1 VITLKLQF
9 ILLAF
14 SIIVLYQFI
23 NMIRKYRLELKYAL
37 LWLLL
42 GIINIFLAVFPSIS
56 FFIADALGIEKPVNA
71 LFLLGIIS
79 LFTILFSLT
88 IALSRS
94 SNKVKDMAQDIGILK
109 QEVFLL
115 KSRLD
120 NENNNKES

>member
-1 VITLKLQF
+1 MINLKLQF

-23 NMIRKYRLELKYAL
+23 NMIRKYSLELKYAL
-37 LWLLL
+37 LWLLV
-42 GIINIFLAVFPSIS
+42 GIVNLVLVVFPNSIVI
-56 FFIADALGIEKPVNA
+56 IANMLGIEEPVNA

-94 SNKVKDMAQDIGILK
+94 SNKIKDLSQDIGILK
-109 QEVFLL
+109 EEVFQL
-115 KSRLD
+115 KSKL
-120 NENNNKES
+120 KEDSSGE

>member
-1 VITLKLQF
+1 MINLKLQF

-23 NMIRKYRLELKYAL
+23 NMIRKYSLELKYAL
-37 LWLLL
+37 LWLLI
-42 GIINIFLAVFPSIS
+42 GIVNLILVVFPSIIFYIS
-56 FFIADALGIEKPVNA
+56 NTLGIQEPVNA

-94 SNKVKDMAQDIGILK
+94 SNKIKDMSQDIGILK
-109 QEVFLL
+109 QEVYMLQSKL
-115 KSRLD
+115 DDKSD
-120 NENNNKES
+120 NEKS